1 MKNKIVSS
9 DPAKYPSS
17 LKHVE
22 RNVRSLALFIK
33 AEEREDFEN
42 HHLDQHRFQAEV
54 KDEDSKHSEE
64 GEIIEKQ
71 DVEEESDVENN
82 SKKEET
88 ILAPRTRRAPQRLN
102 L

>member
-9 DPAKYPSS
+9 DPSKYPSS
-17 LKHVE
+17 FKHLE
-22 RNVRSLALFIK
+22 RNVKSPELLIK
-33 AEEREDFEN
+33 AEEREDFNIHDLYQE
-42 HHLDQHRFQAEV
+42 RFKAEA
-54 KDEDSKHSEE
+54 EEESNHSEE
-64 GEIIEKQ
+64 GETIETE
-71 DVEEESDVENN
+71 DVEEESDVETD